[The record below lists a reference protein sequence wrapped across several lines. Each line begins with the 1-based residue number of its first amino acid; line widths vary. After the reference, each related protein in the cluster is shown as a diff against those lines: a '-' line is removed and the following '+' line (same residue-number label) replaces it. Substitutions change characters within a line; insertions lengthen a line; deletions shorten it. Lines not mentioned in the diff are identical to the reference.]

1 MSFVATKKQVST
13 NATYIPIPAS
23 ILDNAAAD
31 VKEDENFDNRNDESP
46 CFNPHKD
53 VTSFESR
60 WYEMNALFQLTIPTL
75 IIQLGQVI
83 PGFTIASYIGRTYS
97 NDISY
102 LDGYTLASLTANLFT
117 LSLLLGIYT
126 ASDTLSPQAYGAGNM
141 KEIGYLAIRGFLA
154 SMMVLIPIVI
164 LLVCYMKPMLLW
176 IGEDRMSVSHA
187 CSWFNIYAL
196 SIPFY
201 ALYQVTLKFLSAQ
214 NQMKPMVVCCL
225 ISNCVVLPLSLQ
237 MYGTMYGYIGTAIA
251 MTVYQSFQAILLILY
266 VWILRPHDPSTWSG
280 LRDGISNATQWKPL
294 IEYMVRRLICNITLN
309 SQLFTST
316 MNHTSHSCIYI
327 FFYILGVGCGWC
339 IGNVRMDL
347 LGSSRIV
354 DWYIWYCPVVS
365 SYNSGTNHYDYIY
378 GSV

>member
-1 MSFVATKKQVST
+1 MSFVATKKRVST

-31 VKEDENFDNRNDESP
+31 VKEDENFDNRNDESL

-141 KEIGYLAIRGFLA
+141 KEIEWVSCQYDGSNTDRHSI
-154 SMMVLIPIVI
+154 SMLHETNV
-164 LLVCYMKPMLLW
+164 
-176 IGEDRMSVSHA
+176 
-187 CSWFNIYAL
+187 AL
-196 SIPFY
+196 DWGRSNECFSCM
-201 ALYQVTLKFLSAQ
+201 F
-214 NQMKPMVVCCL
+214 VV
-225 ISNCVVLPLSLQ
+225 
-237 MYGTMYGYIGTAIA
+237 
-251 MTVYQSFQAILLILY
+251 
-266 VWILRPHDPSTWSG
+266 
-280 LRDGISNATQWKPL
+280 
-294 IEYMVRRLICNITLN
+294 
-309 SQLFTST
+309 
-316 MNHTSHSCIYI
+316 
-327 FFYILGVGCGWC
+327 
-339 IGNVRMDL
+339 
-347 LGSSRIV
+347 
-354 DWYIWYCPVVS
+354 
-365 SYNSGTNHYDYIY
+365 
-378 GSV
+378 